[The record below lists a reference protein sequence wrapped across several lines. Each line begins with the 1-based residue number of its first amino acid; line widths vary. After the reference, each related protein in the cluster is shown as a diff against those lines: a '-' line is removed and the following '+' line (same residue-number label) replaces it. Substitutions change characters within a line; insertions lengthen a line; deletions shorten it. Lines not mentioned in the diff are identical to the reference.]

1 MTHWRSQEG
10 ELRHAPPRNWVH
22 KKIPGCAVELNT
34 QNCAWFGSQISLII
48 AMSFREAMLPPNYPP
63 GALPLDSA
71 GDFRFPDPLC
81 PPPPNPGY
89 ATEMTCKDASD
100 FLCLNADGGRYA
112 DALIGCTGD
121 IARLNN
127 SRLFSKSSSIRGTCY
142 SVSFHDL
149 LLLSYLLHCV
159 YSGITY
165 HIPL

>member
-1 MTHWRSQEG
+1 MVWQPNILNNCY
-10 ELRHAPPRNWVH
+10 ELSGGCAPPELPTRGSA
-22 KKIPGCAVELNT
+22 PGLR
-34 QNCAWFGSQISLII
+34 WG
-48 AMSFREAMLPPNYPP
+48 LPFPRPP
-63 GALPLDSA
+63 V
-71 GDFRFPDPLC
+71 